1 MTDFGIARAFDLTSV
16 TVSGAFVGTPIY
28 MAPEQVDEKKV
39 DFRADLYSLGIILYE
54 VYAGKKPFDDS
65 DPMRAL
71 MQKMS
76 NEAEELSS
84 VADVDSNVNHI
95 VMKLI
100 RRDPNERYSSADGLI
115 EDLKKIK

>member
-1 MTDFGIARAFDLTSV
+1 MMS
-16 TVSGAFVGTPIY
+16 
-28 MAPEQVDEKKV
+28 K
-39 DFRADLYSLGIILYE
+39 

-65 DPMRAL
+65 DPMRAI

-84 VADVDSNVNHI
+84 IADIDSNINDV

-100 RRDPNERYSSADGLI
+100 RREPNERYSSADELI
-115 EDLKKIK
+115 KDLKRINSL

>member
-1 MTDFGIARAFDLTSV
+1 M
-16 TVSGAFVGTPIY
+16 
-28 MAPEQVDEKKV
+28 K
-39 DFRADLYSLGIILYE
+39 
-54 VYAGKKPFDDS
+54 
-65 DPMRAL
+65 AL

>member
-1 MTDFGIARAFDLTSV
+1 MK
-16 TVSGAFVGTPIY
+16 
-28 MAPEQVDEKKV
+28 KKV

-100 RRDPNERYSSADGLI
+100 RRDPNERYSSAEELI
-115 EDLKKIK
+115 RDLKSINSL